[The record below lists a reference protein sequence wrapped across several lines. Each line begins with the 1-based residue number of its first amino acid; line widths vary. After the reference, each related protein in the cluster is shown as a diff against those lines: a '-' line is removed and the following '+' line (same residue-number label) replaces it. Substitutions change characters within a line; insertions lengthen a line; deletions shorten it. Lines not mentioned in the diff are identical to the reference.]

1 MDLALP
7 VRQKNTDIT
16 RWDPFR
22 DLAELD
28 ARMNRLFESAM
39 DTRRSAMWAP
49 PVDVEETDTAY
60 VVEAEL
66 PGVKKDDISIE
77 LTNNVLSIHGEAKER
92 ERVGILRHKTRRT
105 GEFDYRMTMPSD
117 VDADNVSATLD
128 DGVLRVE
135 VAKTE
140 AAQPKQITIS

>member
-1 MDLALP
+1 MALP

-28 ARMNRLFESAM
+28 ARMNRIFESAM
-39 DTRRSAMWAP
+39 GTRRSAMWTP
-49 PVDVEETDTAY
+49 PVDVEETDTSY

-66 PGVKKDDISIE
+66 PGVQKDDISIE

>member
-1 MDLALP
+1 MALP
-7 VRQKNTDIT
+7 VLKKNTDMT
-16 RWDPFR
+16 PWDPFR
-22 DLAELD
+22 ELAQLD
-28 ARMNRLFESAM
+28 TRMNRLFESAFG
-39 DTRRSAMWAP
+39 SAPAHWTP

-77 LTNNVLSIHGEAKER
+77 LTNNVLSIHGETKER
-92 ERVGILRHKTRRT
+92 ERVGVLRHKTRRT

-117 VDADNVSATLD
+117 VDADNVTATLEE
-128 DGVLRVE
+128 GVLRVE

>member
-1 MDLALP
+1 MALP
-7 VRQKNTDIT
+7 VRQNNTDIT

-28 ARMNRLFESAM
+28 ARMNRIFESAM
-39 DTRRSAMWAP
+39 GTRRSAMWTP
-49 PVDVEETDTAY
+49 PVDVEETDTSY

-66 PGVKKDDISIE
+66 PEVQKDDISIE

-117 VDADNVSATLD
+117 VDADNVSATLH

>member
-1 MDLALP
+1 MALP

-28 ARMNRLFESAM
+28 ARMNRIFESAM
-39 DTRRSAMWAP
+39 GSRRSAMWTP
-49 PVDVEETDTAY
+49 PVDVEETDTSY

-66 PGVKKDDISIE
+66 PGVQKDDISIE